1 MTGGP
6 RMVAAALFRVWFDLL
21 EDLVAHDP
29 EETAPGNRSS
39 AVMLLHELVGAGMR
53 AGAIRPVV
61 IHSSGPS
68 SFAHL
73 MFRYPLSPEFDWNG
87 EISMT
92 PGMEEDLHRADA
104 LIDEIVAATGGPDR
118 DDDE

>member
-1 MTGGP
+1 
-6 RMVAAALFRVWFDLL
+6 MVAAAIFRVWFDLL

-73 MFRYPLSPEFDWNG
+73 MFRYPLNPEFDWNG
-87 EISMT
+87 EIHLT
-92 PGMEEDLHRADA
+92 TGMEDGSER
-104 LIDEIVAATGGPDR
+104 LIAEIVAATGVRNG

>member
-1 MTGGP
+1 MSGD
-6 RMVAAALFRVWFDLL
+6 RDAVAAATFRAWFDLL

-39 AVMLLHELVGAGMR
+39 AVILLHDLVGVGLR
-53 AGAIRPVV
+53 AGAIRAVV

-73 MFRYPLSPEFDWNG
+73 MFRYTLNPEFDWNG
-87 EISMT
+87 EILLA
-92 PGMEEDLHRADA
+92 PAMEDDRRYSER
-104 LIDEIVAATGGPDR
+104 LIAEIIAATGMPR
-118 DDDE
+118 HDDA

>member
-1 MTGGP
+1 MTSGP
-6 RMVAAALFRVWFDLL
+6 RTVTAAIFRVWFDLL

-39 AVMLLHELVGAGMR
+39 AVMLLHERMGAGMR

-73 MFRYPLSPEFDWNG
+73 MFRYPLNPEFDWNG
-87 EISMT
+87 EIDVT
-92 PGMEEDLHRADA
+92 TAMEDGVAR
-104 LIDEIVAATGGPDR
+104 LITEIVAATGVSDG

>member
-1 MTGGP
+1 MSAQPGT
-6 RMVAAALFRVWFDLL
+6 VAAAVFRAWFDLL

-29 EETAPGNRSS
+29 EETAPGNRRS

-53 AGAIRPVV
+53 AGAIRAVV
-61 IHSSGPS
+61 IHSSGPG

-73 MFRYPLSPEFDWNG
+73 MFRYPLNPEFDWDG
-87 EISMT
+87 EI
-92 PGMEEDLHRADA
+92 DLATGRENGRDL
-104 LIDEIVAATGGPDR
+104 LIAELVAATGVPYG

>member
-1 MTGGP
+1 
-6 RMVAAALFRVWFDLL
+6 MVAAAIFRVWFNLL

-73 MFRYPLSPEFDWNG
+73 MFRYPLNAEFDWNG
-87 EISMT
+87 EIHVAT
-92 PGMEEDLHRADA
+92 GMEDGSER
-104 LIDEIVAATGGPDR
+104 LITEIVAATSVPDR

>member
-1 MTGGP
+1 
-6 RMVAAALFRVWFDLL
+6 MVAAARFQVWFGLL

-39 AVMLLHELVGAGMR
+39 AVMLLHELAGAGMR

-68 SFAHL
+68 NFAHL
-73 MFRYPLSPEFDWNG
+73 MFRYPLNAEFDWNG
-87 EISMT
+87 EIRLT
-92 PGMEEDLHRADA
+92 TGMEGGVER
-104 LIDEIVAATGGPDR
+104 LIAEIVAATGAPDG

>member
-6 RMVAAALFRVWFDLL
+6 HTVAAVLFRVWFDLL

-73 MFRYPLSPEFDWNG
+73 MFRYPLNAEFDWNG
-87 EISMT
+87 EIRLT
-92 PGMEEDLHRADA
+92 TGMDDSEGAER
-104 LIDEIVAATGGPDR
+104 LIAEVVAATGVPYG
-118 DDDE
+118 DDAE

>member
-1 MTGGP
+1 MSGEP
-6 RMVAAALFRVWFDLL
+6 RTVAAGIFRLWFDLL

-29 EETAPGNRSS
+29 EETAPGNRGS
-39 AVMLLHELVGAGMR
+39 AVMLLHDLVGVGMR

-73 MFRYPLSPEFDWNG
+73 MFRYPLNPEFDWNG
-87 EISMT
+87 EISLT
-92 PGMEEDLHRADA
+92 TGMADDLDR
-104 LIDEIVAATGGPDR
+104 LIAELVTATGVPYR